1 MSLGENLQFLRKKEN
16 MTQEQLAEALEVSRQ
31 SVSKWESDTTY
42 PETDKLLQMTKM
54 FHCTLDDLMQK
65 DISTQYVEDKA
76 NYDKF
81 QNSFSVR
88 AAMAV
93 GFILSGLSIAAFLSA
108 IFPQS
113 GQFEA
118 LSGIVFSVFLVIAI
132 AIFIVTGLQRKYF
145 EEKNPYIENFY
156 TEQEKEAFYKKY
168 ITLTTTGVM
177 LIIIG
182 IISIM
187 ALETILPN
195 EVTLRSFNID
205 IEMLETG
212 VFFLF
217 ITAAVCILVYTG
229 TQKRK
234 YDINRYNE
242 MHNHTSAAY
251 KKRRKI
257 GIICRIIMLTAT
269 ILFLILGFTLTL
281 WQSAAVIYSVGG
293 IMCGIAAII
302 VKKCDI

>member
-1 MSLGENLQFLRKKEN
+1 MSLGENLQFLRKREN

-42 PETDKLLQMTKM
+42 PETDKLLQMSKM
-54 FHCTLDDLMQK
+54 FHCTLDDLMQN
-65 DISTQYVEDKA
+65 DISSQYVEDKA

-81 QNSFSVR
+81 QNYFSVR
-88 AAMAV
+88 ATMAV
-93 GFILSGLSIAAFLSA
+93 GFILSGLAVTAFLSG
-108 IFPQS
+108 IFPKTD
-113 GQFEA
+113 QFEV
-118 LSGIVFSVFLVIAI
+118 LSGIVFFIFLVIAI

-156 TEQEKEAFYKKY
+156 IEQEKEAFYKKH

-182 IISIM
+182 IILSM
-187 ALETILPN
+187 AFESILPN
-195 EVTLRSFNID
+195 EFTFKNFNID
-205 IEMLETG
+205 IEMLEAG

-242 MHNHTSAAY
+242 MHNHDSDAY

-257 GIICRIIMLTAT
+257 GIICSIIMLTAT

-302 VKKCDI
+302 IKKYDI